1 MPEISVLIPIYNV
14 ESYLEECLDSLRA
27 QTFRDFEAICIN
39 DGSTDGSRDIIQ
51 KYLDLDSR
59 FKVIDKPNSGYGAS
73 MNLGLEQATGTYLAI
88 LESDDKFEPNALEFL
103 YQTAT
108 QHEAEVV
115 KADFWLYWSKP
126 EEKQEVFGIVDG
138 LPMNQLINP
147 ETEQEIFYR
156 KPSIWSALYKRSF
169 LEENEINFLETPG
182 ASYQDAGFNFKVWA
196 SASRVVLL
204 KEPIL
209 YYRQDNEQSSVNS
222 PSKVFCVCDEYAE
235 MERYLKARPEK
246 RKILESV
253 KERMKFDSYLW
264 NYDRLNDELKESF
277 LKVAAE
283 ELKND
288 ISSGDLDWSLFEP
301 WSEADLRAMI
311 ESPEA
316 FQESRGENLKPGK
329 LNTFKR
335 YYRLGGFPLIVKL
348 LRYKQEHTQR
358 HDEDHL
364 GVEKKSPDQ
373 RRNTDSK
380 DGRQIDNNSNIDS
393 QAARTANKT
402 GGE

>member
-14 ESYLEECLDSLRA
+14 ENYLEECLDSLCA
-27 QTFRDFEAICIN
+27 QTFQDFEAICIN
-39 DGSTDGSRDIIQ
+39 DGSTDGSRNIIQ
-51 KYLDLDSR
+51 KYLDMDSR

-73 MNLGLEQATGTYLAI
+73 MNQGLKQATGAYLAI
-88 LESDDKFEPNALEFL
+88 LESDDKFGPNALDLL
-103 YQTAT
+103 YKTAT

-126 EEKQEVFGIVDG
+126 EEKQEVFGIVNG
-138 LPMNQLINP
+138 LPTNQPINP
-147 ETEQEIFYR
+147 ENEQGIFYR

-169 LEENEINFLETPG
+169 LEDNEINFLETPG

-196 SASRVVLL
+196 SASRVVFLE
-204 KEPIL
+204 EPIL

-235 MERYLKARPEK
+235 MERYLVARPEK
-246 RKILESV
+246 RKILEPV

-288 ISSGDLDWSLFEP
+288 IATGDLDWSLFEP
-301 WSEADLRAMI
+301 WSEADLRAMV
-311 ESPEA
+311 ENPEA

-335 YYRLGGFPLIVKL
+335 YYRLGGFPLIAKL
-348 LRYKQEHTQR
+348 LHYKQEHST
-358 HDEDHL
+358 
-364 GVEKKSPDQ
+364 KK
-373 RRNTDSK
+373 R
-380 DGRQIDNNSNIDS
+380 
-393 QAARTANKT
+393 
-402 GGE
+402 GE